1 MLTCELFSRR
11 QRCGVCECSLTGVI
25 MISVENLSVSF
36 AGRVII
42 DDVSF
47 QVNQGETVV
56 IMGKNGSGK
65 SVLLKSIAGLINE
78 YQGQIQINGID
89 IKELFRR
96 TGKASKNEIRDCVM
110 AYVFQKGGLFDS
122 VNVFDNTAFGLRRMG
137 IAEDEIFKRVNAAVE
152 RVGLKGAGSKLP
164 SELSGGMQKRVGIAR
179 AVCMKPGVI
188 LYDDPTAGLDPILS
202 DSIADLMLEIK
213 SSLNTA
219 SIIVTNDLKVARKT
233 ADRIA
238 LLYSGKLV
246 SFLKTEDF
254 FSETD
259 LYSKQFIRGEI
270 EGPIDIL

>member
-1 MLTCELFSRR
+1 
-11 QRCGVCECSLTGVI
+11 
-25 MISVENLSVSF
+25 MINVKNLSVSF
-36 AGRVII
+36 PGKVVI

-65 SVLLKSIAGLINE
+65 SVLLKSIAGLISDYKGE
-78 YQGQIQINGID
+78 IQIDGTD
-89 IKELFRR
+89 VKELYKK
-96 TGKASKNEIRDCVM
+96 TGRVSRVEVKDCIM

-122 VNVFDNTAFGLRRMG
+122 INVFDNAAFGLRRMG
-137 IAEDEIFKRVNAAVE
+137 VAEDDIYERVTSAIE
-152 RVGLKGAGSKLP
+152 RVGLKGSGGKFP

-202 DSIADLMLEIK
+202 DSIADLMLEIR

-219 SIIVTNDLKVARKT
+219 SIIVTNDLKVAGKT
-233 ADRIA
+233 ADKIA
-238 LLYSGKLV
+238 LLYSGKFV
-246 SFLKTEDF
+246 SFMKTEDF

-259 LYSKQFIRGEI
+259 HYSKQFIRGEI
-270 EGPIDIL
+270 DGPIDIL

>member
-1 MLTCELFSRR
+1 MI
-11 QRCGVCECSLTGVI
+11 GVK
-25 MISVENLSVSF
+25 NLSVSF
-36 AGRVII
+36 PGKVVI

-65 SVLLKSIAGLINE
+65 SVLLKSIAGLIDE
-78 YQGQIQINGID
+78 YKGEIQIDGKD
-89 IKELFRR
+89 IKELFKK
-96 TGKASKNEIRDCVM
+96 TSDASKKEVRDCMM

-122 VNVFDNTAFGLRRMG
+122 VNVFDNAAFGLRRMG
-137 IAEDEIFKRVNAAVE
+137 VAEEEVSERVKSALE
-152 RVGLKGAGSKLP
+152 RVGLKGAESKLP
-164 SELSGGMQKRVGIAR
+164 SELSGGMQKRAGIAR

-238 LLYSGKLV
+238 LLYSGRFV
-246 SFLKTEDF
+246 TFMETEDF

-259 LYSKQFIRGEI
+259 HYSKQFIRGEI
-270 EGPIDIL
+270 DGPIDIL

>member
-1 MLTCELFSRR
+1 
-11 QRCGVCECSLTGVI
+11 
-25 MISVENLSVSF
+25 MISVKNLSVSF
-36 AGRVII
+36 PGKVVI

-65 SVLLKSIAGLINE
+65 SVLLKSIAGLISDYKGE
-78 YQGQIQINGID
+78 IQIDNTD
-89 IKELFRR
+89 VKELFKK
-96 TGKASKNEIRDCVM
+96 TGRVSRGEVKDCIM

-122 VNVFDNTAFGLRRMG
+122 INVFDNAAFGLRRMG
-137 IAEDEIFKRVNAAVE
+137 VAEDDIYERVTSAIE
-152 RVGLKGAGSKLP
+152 RVGLKGSGGKFP

-219 SIIVTNDLKVARKT
+219 SIIVTNDLKVAGKT
-233 ADRIA
+233 ADKIA
-238 LLYSGKLV
+238 LLYSGKFV
-246 SFLKTEDF
+246 SFMKTEDF
-254 FSETD
+254 FSEAD
-259 LYSKQFIRGEI
+259 HYSKQFIRGEI
-270 EGPIDIL
+270 DGPIDIL